1 METTGGFTS
10 VQLLEHEAVSAL
22 ELLDVEKALHIG
34 RYAIELASTRNY
46 PVTIVIE
53 VDGEEVFRETVA
65 GDGEEHAGWI
75 ARKLNVVK
83 LTGHS
88 TMYERVKSEEDEIDW
103 HAKHGV
109 VDETHAIHG
118 GGFPLINTD
127 GTFRGVLLVSGLP
140 QVEDHLFAVEV
151 LKGFGHGNS

>member
-10 VQLLEHEAVSAL
+10 VELLEHEASSAF
-22 ELLDVEKALHIG
+22 EQLDLDRAIQIG
-34 RYAIELASTRNY
+34 NSAISIATARKY
-46 PVTIVIE
+46 PVTVVIE
-53 VDGEEVFRETVA
+53 LDGEEVFRQTVA
-65 GDGEEHAGWI
+65 GDAKEHAGWI

-83 LTGHS
+83 LTRHS

-118 GGFPLINTD
+118 GGFPLITTD
-127 GTFRGVLLVSGLP
+127 GTFRGVFLVSGLP
-140 QVEDHLFAVEV
+140 QVEDHLFALEV
-151 LKGFGHGNS
+151 LQQ

>member
-10 VQLLEHEAVSAL
+10 VQLLEHEASSAF
-22 ELLDVEKALHIG
+22 ERLD
-34 RYAIELASTRNY
+34 IELALKVGRNAIYLATERNY

-53 VDGEEVFRETVA
+53 LDGQEIFRETVA
-65 GDGEEHAGWI
+65 GDSEEHAGWI
-75 ARKLNVVK
+75 ARKLNVVN
-83 LTGHS
+83 LTHHS

-118 GGFPLINTD
+118 GGLPLITTD
-127 GTFRGVLLVSGLP
+127 GRFRGVFLVSGLP
-140 QVEDHLFAVEV
+140 QVEDHLFAVEA
-151 LKGFGHGNS
+151 LQQ